1 HHDVHDGSAKES
13 IEEITKPMNDQWY
26 RRNNEQFV
34 SLNQEGP
41 IFGHYLKI
49 DGKSVVTYALETD
62 PKTQLKIHS
71 ILTRSQN
78 AARKYEEICILE
90 SSTGGTAVAVNKRDD
105 TIFVKT
111 LSTPLRSLN
120 NLDKA
125 KRLYPEILF
134 KKVPREI
141 GSDYFY
147 FQSNLKDKRRVLGFD
162 KYGLP
167 MNTGQVTPN
176 SEESLFTR
184 G

>member
-1 HHDVHDGSAKES
+1 ES

-41 IFGHYLKI
+41 IF
-49 DGKSVVTYALETD
+49 A
-62 PKTQLKIHS
+62 QLKIHS
-71 ILTRSQN
+71 ILSRSQN

-120 NLDKA
+120 NLDKV

-134 KKVPREI
+134 KKVPREV